1 MAPKQTLSAGLVNQL
16 VPQRNLG
23 SQFLKELNKQADQN
37 QEFLNVLGFKDYTG
51 ALGSEDADTL
61 LGKGAAILGEGF
73 LNIPQSLGNVYKG
86 IKSPIDAL
94 VSTTGTALTDPL
106 FTELGRKKQAQRMAT
121 GSSGV
126 ELGLPTDKTVNIAT
140 GTPRGLLGANPII
153 GQTLAE
159 RQAAKTKAQ
168 ENKAQIDEFA
178 IGAGR
183 EEQTTP
189 GVDEKSSPQFQ
200 DPEADAAKIAQEK
213 EFDTAS
219 APDEDL
225 DYTDTYTK
233 EELAAVTDPEVKKQN
248 AQAQLFQD
256 AMKDIESM
264 YGSSALKDRSDVKTL
279 DDYKQDFAKAT
290 GIDISGEPNNKSALM
305 ALGLALMQNRA
316 GKGFDLSKILGEV
329 GRAGEKALPKF
340 EAARKEAR
348 AGQIAAGKFA
358 LQEEKADRAA
368 RLATAKE
375 KRKALLGLGKEFR
388 EYGQKQ
394 QLEYLK
400 HQNAME
406 IKLLETDMKPIDA
419 KGKVTINTLE
429 GNNFLKV
436 DTAFVTGSRN
446 RVFLAPVQQAQKHAE
461 SYVNVL
467 EAEGS
472 IDQMQNL
479 LKRLGKAGS
488 ASAVSL
494 IVDDVKKFL
503 KPLGIG
509 DTDYS
514 KGTDEIIKK
523 GTTPA
528 QQIEAIQQRL
538 ISQYKKF
545 LTKETGNGVS
555 EGDIRRLEALVGK
568 INYLNPLADNLN
580 RLEELRDIFGSPKRA
595 IENQFK
601 SFSDRSMYRND
612 EEYNNT
618 IAILDKAIRSGT
630 GQGGGNEYGF
640 SVDND
645 GTINIDLTK

>member
-16 VPQRNLG
+16 VPQRNLS
-23 SQFLKELNKQADQN
+23 SQFLKELNKQAGQN

-51 ALGSEDADTL
+51 SLGSEDADTL
-61 LGKGAAILGEGF
+61 LGKGSAILGEGL
-73 LNIPQSLGNVYKG
+73 LNIPQSLGNVYKD
-86 IKSPIDAL
+86 IKSPLDAL
-94 VSTTGTALTDPL
+94 LSTTGTALTDPL
-106 FTELGRKKQAQRMAT
+106 FTERGRQKQAQRMAT

-126 ELGLPTDKTVNIAT
+126 ELGLPLDTSV
-140 GTPRGLLGANPII
+140 PRGELGPNPII
-153 GQTLAE
+153 GQTIAE
-159 RQAAKTKAQ
+159 REAANKKAILDKAAKSGQTA
-168 ENKAQIDEFA
+168 DEFA
-178 IGAGR
+178 GVSGDKDVKASGATQDLPG
-183 EEQTTP
+183 EFQAEQ
-189 GVDEKSSPQFQ
+189 
-200 DPEADAAKIAQEK
+200 DAIKRAETEQAL
-213 EFDTAS
+213 AS

-225 DYTDTYTK
+225 DYTDTYTE
-233 EELAAVTDPEVKKQN
+233 EELKAVTDPEVKKQN

-256 AMKDIESM
+256 AMKDIEEM

-279 DDYKQDFAKAT
+279 DDYKQDFARAT

-316 GKGFDLSKILGEV
+316 GKDFDLSNILGEV

-406 IKLLETDMKPIDA
+406 IKLLEADNKPIDA
-419 KGKVTINTLE
+419 KGKVTVNTLQ

-446 RVFLAPVQQAQKHAE
+446 RVFLAPTQQAEKHADV
-461 SYVNVL
+461 YVNIL
-467 EAEGS
+467 EAQNS
-472 IDQMQNL
+472 IGKVKQL
-479 LKRLGKAGS
+479 LIDVGKANDSTAIATLKGRVLS
-488 ASAVSL
+488 V
-494 IVDDVKKFL
+494 L

-514 KGTDEIIKK
+514 KDVAEIIDK
-523 GTTPA
+523 GTNFE
-528 QQIEAIQQRL
+528 QKILAIQDRL

-555 EGDIRRLEALVGK
+555 EGDIKRLKQLIGEIKVGQ
-568 INYLNPLADNLN
+568 PLAENLN
-580 RLEELRDIFGSPKRA
+580 RLDQLSQIFAQPQRA
-595 IENQFK
+595 LENQFV
-601 SFSDRSMYRND
+601 SFSRRENYRNE
-612 EEYNNT
+612 EEYLKT
-618 IAILDKAIRSGT
+618 MAIIDKAIRSGT
-630 GQGGGNEYGF
+630 GQAGGDEYGF